1 MLDKPSNEVD
11 QTPEN
16 FTGRI
21 GYICLWLDN
30 GPNFWSKIP
39 NEQGCF
45 EKYVANCNSYEWCPF
60 TNEELRNVFFFLEN

>member
-30 GPNFWSKIP
+30 GPNF
-39 NEQGCF
+39 
-45 EKYVANCNSYEWCPF
+45 
-60 TNEELRNVFFFLEN
+60 